1 MSLQEFV
8 AGFLGAGVTEII
20 ASISGFIC
28 IYLLVKRNI
37 WCWFF
42 GFIQVTLFTYVF
54 YDAKLYSD
62 AGLHVIYI
70 ALQIYGW
77 WNWRTKSDHNNELIV
92 ETGNVGHFA
101 LWWTVVAISTIA
113 LGFMMTKYT
122 DASFAYAD
130 AFTTCASLVA
140 QFLLTRRYWVNW
152 VFWII
157 VDFVAIYIYT
167 QKGLYP
173 TAVLYFTFLVMSFAG
188 LFAWLKQAK
197 QQSLQPVNG

>member
-1 MSLQEFV
+1 M
-8 AGFLGAGVTEII
+8 
-20 ASISGFIC
+20 
-28 IYLLVKRNI
+28 
-37 WCWFF
+37 
-42 GFIQVTLFTYVF
+42 
-54 YDAKLYSD
+54 
-62 AGLHVIYI
+62 
-70 ALQIYGW
+70 
-77 WNWRTKSDHNNELIV
+77 
-92 ETGNVGHFA
+92 
-101 LWWTVVAISTIA
+101 VAISTIA
-113 LGFMMTKYT
+113 LGFMMTKFT

-157 VDFVAIYIYT
+157 VDFAAIYIYT

-173 TAVLYFTFLVMSFAG
+173 TAVLYITFLVMSFAG

>member
-8 AGFLGAGVTEII
+8 AGFLGAGATEII
-20 ASISGFIC
+20 ASICGFVC

-42 GFIQVTLFTYVF
+42 GLIQVTLFTYVF

-62 AGLHVIYI
+62 AALHVIYI
-70 ALQIYGW
+70 ALQGYGW
-77 WNWRTKSDHNNELIV
+77 WNWRNKSDQNDQLIV
-92 ETGNVGHFA
+92 ENSSIGHFS
-101 LWWTVVAISTIA
+101 LWWTVVAVSTLG
-113 LGFMMTKYT
+113 LGFAMTNYT

-152 VFWII
+152 IFWII
-157 VDFVAIYIYT
+157 VDIVAIYIYT
-167 QKGLYP
+167 EKGLYP
-173 TAVLYFTFLVMSFAG
+173 TAVLYVTFLVMSFAG
-188 LFAWLKQAK
+188 LFAWLQQAR
-197 QQSLQPVNG
+197 QQNLQPVNG